1 MLPQSMNADD
11 IFASGKF
18 FTGCN
23 YWAGHAGMMMW
34 RDWRPDLVEL
44 EFEALAANGL
54 RVLRVFPLWPD
65 FQPLERLAG
74 GSGVTKGW
82 AQRGGPLQNDACL
95 DEEMVRRFRFLCDE
109 ADALGLRLVVGLV
122 TGWMSGRVFVPPA
135 FDGVNVLSDPDAIE
149 WQVRFVR
156 RFVRET
162 RDCRAIAAWD
172 LGNECNCLWSNP
184 DGTWRPPSRAVA
196 WVWMNAIV
204 SAIRLED
211 GLRPVV
217 SGMHSCSSDR
227 LRPWSLHDQGE
238 LVDVVTTHPY
248 PLFTPHCNHGPFDSF
263 VNALHPVAESLLYE
277 GVSRRPC
284 LVEEAGCLGPNI
296 ASDARAAWTLGK
308 GALASRAYGLRGY
321 LWWCAFDQDHLDFP
335 PYDWVALEREL
346 GLLRPD
352 RSPKEHGLSLRR
364 AAEEI
369 AALDDLPPRRIDATC
384 LVSECEDA
392 WPQSFGAF
400 LLAVQAGLSID
411 FASAEE
417 PLPKASAFI
426 LPSGVSPETYTGGAM
441 RRLMNAVREGASLL
455 VSYGDGMMLSR
466 FEELTGCRVESSC
479 ASSWETRVA
488 VGDRV
493 VALSG
498 RRRTVIS
505 AVRAQVLLRDGD
517 GNPFVTACDLGRGR
531 VVFVN
536 CALERFAVERVD
548 CFDPARL
555 NPAYLI
561 YAAAADALGVAR
573 ADPAKPPF
581 VSLTVH
587 GERQVSIDLERQP

>member
-1 MLPQSMNADD
+1 MNPEPKDGA
-11 IFASGKF
+11 FAI
-18 FTGCN
+18 GCN
-23 YWAGHAGMMMW
+23 YWASHAGMYMW
-34 RDWRPDLVEL
+34 RRWDAACVKDDLK
-44 EFEALAANGL
+44 ALKALGMNA
-54 RVLRVFPLWPD
+54 LRVFPLWPD

-74 GSGVTKGW
+74 GAGVTRGW

-109 ADALGLRLVVGLV
+109 ADALGLRLVVGLI

-135 FDGVNVLSDPDAIE
+135 FDGVNVLTDPDAIE

-172 LGNECNCLWSNP
+172 LGNECNCLWTDA
-184 DGTWRPPSRAVA
+184 DGTGRPSRRAAA

-211 GLRPVV
+211 ASRPVV
-217 SGMHSCSSDR
+217 SGMHGCSSDR

-238 LVDVVTTHPY
+238 LTDMVTTHPY
-248 PLFTPHCNHGPFDSF
+248 PLFTPHCNHRPFDSF
-263 VNALHPVAESLLYE
+263 VNVLHPVAESLFYE
-277 GVSRRPC
+277 GIARRPC

-308 GALASRAYGLRGY
+308 GALASRVYGLRGY
-321 LWWCAFDQDHLDFP
+321 LWWCAFDQEHLDFP

-346 GLLRPD
+346 GLLRAD
-352 RSPKEHGLSLRR
+352 RSTKEQGAALRR
-364 AAEEI
+364 TAEEI
-369 AALDDLPPRRIDATC
+369 AALDGLPPRRIDATC
-384 LVSECEDA
+384 LVSESENA

-417 PLPKASAFI
+417 PLPKAAAFI
-426 LPSGVSPETYTGGAM
+426 LPAGSSSETYSGGAL
-441 RRLMNAVREGASLL
+441 RRLMAAVNDGASLL
-455 VSYGDGMMLSR
+455 VTYGEGMMLSR
-466 FEELTGCRVESSC
+466 LEELTGCRVESSC
-479 ASSWETRVA
+479 ASPWETRVA
-488 VGDRV
+488 VGDRT

-498 RRRTVIS
+498 KKTTLVS
-505 AVRAQVLLRDGD
+505 ATRARVLLRDGD
-517 GNPFVTACDLGRGR
+517 GNPFATVCDYGRGK
-531 VVFVN
+531 VAFVN
-536 CALERFAVERVD
+536 CALERLAVERAD

-561 YAAAADALGVAR
+561 YAVAADALGIAR

-587 GERQVSIDLERQP
+587 GERQVSIDLSR